1 MKRTFRIPVEELIG
15 PFRGER
21 GAPDTGGALG
31 WIKAGNALPFA
42 ALAFILAVTA
52 AELMT
57 RVELVYH
64 LMFLGLALGIAFAG
78 VLLKR
83 IGMQKIRA
91 LLVRDCDPGAYAEA
105 MYGLAVSVQRARFPK
120 QAIREQFCGLY
131 TANYAMALGYMGRFE
146 EARVLAGRLLRCELT
161 PLEEMGCRAV
171 LAFYHY
177 HHGETEALW
186 EEFLSLRQAAQHV
199 RETEARPVLQNAE
212 RLMNLSRVRSQEGAG
227 AAYRLCL
234 EEKLPD
240 SGPLYRAVRSCTL
253 GELALEAGYA
263 REAEEHLR
271 YALEH
276 GNGLYAKR
284 RAGELLEEMRAKAG
298 APGPD
303 DRTI

>member
-21 GAPDTGGALG
+21 GTPDTGGALG

-57 RVELVYH
+57 PVGIVYH
-64 LMFLGLALGIAFAG
+64 LIFLGLALGIAFAG

-83 IGMQKIRA
+83 IGMQRIRA
-91 LLVRDCDPGAYAEA
+91 RLVRDCDPGAYAEA
-105 MYGLAVSVQRARFPK
+105 MYGLALSVQKSRFPK
-120 QAIREQFCGLY
+120 QAVREQFCGLY

-146 EARVLAGRLLRCELT
+146 EARVLASRLLRCELT
-161 PLEEMGCRAV
+161 PIEEMGCRAV
-171 LAFYHY
+171 LASYDY

-186 EEFLSLRQAAQHV
+186 EELLSLRQAAQHV
-199 RETEARPVLQNAE
+199 PGKAARPVLQNAE
-212 RLMNLSRVRSQEGAG
+212 RLMNISRVRSQEGAE

-234 EEKLPD
+234 EEKFPD
-240 SGPLYRAVRSCTL
+240 SGPLYQAVRSCTL
-253 GELALEAGYA
+253 GELALEAGRT

-271 YALEH
+271 HAADR

-284 RAGELLEEMRAKAG
+284 RAEELLGEIRARNEAV
-298 APGPD
+298 GPS